1 MSRCKA
7 CDVIMNE
14 YELKRID
21 RVTGDFSELCS
32 NCLSASTEALRE
44 DSPMQII
51 LESIDNPLELLADLE
66 IN

>member
-14 YELKRID
+14 FEMRRID
-21 RVTGDFSELCS
+21 RATGDYSELCS
-32 NCLSASTEALRE
+32 DCLSASNEATM

-51 LESIDNPLELLADLE
+51 LDDSVNPFEFLADME
-66 IN
+66 GQ

>member
-7 CDVIMNE
+7 CDTIMNE

-21 RVTGDFSELCS
+21 RITGDFSELCS

-51 LESIDNPLELLADLE
+51 LEGLDNPLELLADLE

>member
-21 RVTGDFSELCS
+21 RITGDFSELCA

-51 LESIDNPLELLADLE
+51 LEGLDNPLELLADLE
-66 IN
+66 S

>member
-21 RVTGDFSELCS
+21 RITGDFSELCS

-51 LESIDNPLELLADLE
+51 LEGLDNPLELLADLE
-66 IN
+66 G

>member
-21 RVTGDFSELCS
+21 RITGDYSELCS
-32 NCLSASTEALRE
+32 NCLNASTEALRE

-51 LESIDNPLELLADLE
+51 LEGIDNPFEFLADLE
-66 IN
+66 G

>member
-21 RVTGDFSELCS
+21 RITGDFSELCS
-32 NCLSASTEALRE
+32 NCLSASTEAIRE

-51 LESIDNPLELLADLE
+51 LEGLDNPLELLADLE
-66 IN
+66 S

>member
-14 YELKRID
+14 FEMKRID
-21 RVTGDFSELCS
+21 RATGDYSELCS
-32 NCLSASTEALRE
+32 NCLSASNEATQ

-51 LESIDNPLELLADLE
+51 LDDLVNPFEFLADME
-66 IN
+66 EQ

>member
-21 RVTGDFSELCS
+21 RITGDFSELCS

-44 DSPMQII
+44 DSPIQII
-51 LESIDNPLELLADLE
+51 LEGLDNPLELLADLE
-66 IN
+66 G

>member
-21 RVTGDFSELCS
+21 RVTGDYSELCS

-44 DSPMQII
+44 DNPIQII
-51 LESIDNPLELLADLE
+51 LDDILNPFEFLADLE
-66 IN
+66 G

>member
-21 RVTGDFSELCS
+21 RITGDFSELCS
-32 NCLSASTEALRE
+32 NCLNASTEALRE
-44 DSPMQII
+44 DSPMHTI
-51 LESIDNPLELLADLE
+51 LESINNPFEFLADLE
-66 IN
+66 S

>member
-14 YELKRID
+14 YELKSID
-21 RVTGDFSELCS
+21 RITGDFSELCS

-44 DSPMQII
+44 DSPMEII
-51 LESIDNPLELLADLE
+51 LEGLDNPLELLADLE
-66 IN
+66 S

>member
-1 MSRCKA
+1 VSRCKA

-21 RVTGDFSELCS
+21 RVTGDYSELCS

-44 DSPMQII
+44 DNPIQII
-51 LESIDNPLELLADLE
+51 LDDILNPFEFLADLE
-66 IN
+66 S

>member
-21 RVTGDFSELCS
+21 RITGDYSELCS

-51 LESIDNPLELLADLE
+51 LDDILNPFEFLADLE
-66 IN
+66 S

>member
-21 RVTGDFSELCS
+21 RITGDYSELCS

-44 DSPMQII
+44 ESPMQII
-51 LESIDNPLELLADLE
+51 LEGLDNPLELLADLE
-66 IN
+66 G

>member
-21 RVTGDFSELCS
+21 RITGDFSELCS
-32 NCLSASTEALRE
+32 NCLSASTEALRG

-51 LESIDNPLELLADLE
+51 LESIDNPFEFLADLE
-66 IN
+66 G

>member
-21 RVTGDFSELCS
+21 RVTGDYSELCS

-44 DSPMQII
+44 DSPMHII
-51 LESIDNPLELLADLE
+51 LDDILNPFEFLADLE
-66 IN
+66 S

>member
-7 CDVIMNE
+7 CDTIMNE

-21 RVTGDFSELCS
+21 RITGDYSELCS

-44 DSPMQII
+44 ESPMQII
-51 LESIDNPLELLADLE
+51 LEGLDNPLELLADLE
-66 IN
+66 G

>member
-21 RVTGDFSELCS
+21 RITGDFSELCS

-51 LESIDNPLELLADLE
+51 LEGLDNPLELLADLE

>member
-1 MSRCKA
+1 
-7 CDVIMNE
+7 MNE

-21 RVTGDFSELCS
+21 RVTGDYSELCS

-51 LESIDNPLELLADLE
+51 LDDILNPFEFLADLE
-66 IN
+66 S

>member
-21 RVTGDFSELCS
+21 RVTGDYSELCS

-51 LESIDNPLELLADLE
+51 LDDILNPFEFLADLE
-66 IN
+66 S

>member
-21 RVTGDFSELCS
+21 RVTGDYSELCA

-51 LESIDNPLELLADLE
+51 LDDILNPFEFLADLE
-66 IN
+66 S

>member
-21 RVTGDFSELCS
+21 RITGDFSELCS

-44 DSPMQII
+44 DSPMHTI

-66 IN
+66 G

>member
-21 RVTGDFSELCS
+21 RITGDFSELCS

-51 LESIDNPLELLADLE
+51 LEKLDNPLELLADLE
-66 IN
+66 G

>member
-21 RVTGDFSELCS
+21 RITGDFSELCS

-44 DSPMQII
+44 ESPMRII
-51 LESIDNPLELLADLE
+51 LEGLDNPLELLTDLE
-66 IN
+66 S

>member
-1 MSRCKA
+1 
-7 CDVIMNE
+7 MNE

-21 RVTGDFSELCS
+21 RVTGDYSELCS

-51 LESIDNPLELLADLE
+51 LDDILNPLEFLADLE
-66 IN
+66 S

>member
-7 CDVIMNE
+7 CDTIMNE

-21 RVTGDFSELCS
+21 RITGDFSELCS

-44 DSPMQII
+44 DSSMHTI
-51 LESIDNPLELLADLE
+51 LEGLDNPLELLADLE

>member
-21 RVTGDFSELCS
+21 RVTGDYSELCS

-44 DSPMQII
+44 DNPIQII
-51 LESIDNPLELLADLE
+51 LDDILNPFEFLADLE
-66 IN
+66 S

>member
-21 RVTGDFSELCS
+21 RITGDFSELCS

-51 LESIDNPLELLADLE
+51 LEGLDNPLELLTDLE
-66 IN
+66 S

>member
-21 RVTGDFSELCS
+21 RITGDFSELCS

-51 LESIDNPLELLADLE
+51 LEESRQPV
-66 IN
+66 

>member
-21 RVTGDFSELCS
+21 RVTGDYSELCS

-51 LESIDNPLELLADLE
+51 LDDILNPFEL
-66 IN
+66 

>member
-21 RVTGDFSELCS
+21 RVTGDYSELCS

-44 DSPMQII
+44 NNPIQII
-51 LESIDNPLELLADLE
+51 LDDILNPFEFLADLE
-66 IN
+66 S

>member
-14 YELKRID
+14 FEMRRID
-21 RVTGDFSELCS
+21 RATGDYSELCS
-32 NCLSASTEALRE
+32 NCLSASNEATM

-51 LESIDNPLELLADLE
+51 LDDLVNPFEFLADME
-66 IN
+66 EQ

>member
-21 RVTGDFSELCS
+21 RITGDFSELCS
-32 NCLSASTEALRE
+32 NCFSASTEALRE

-51 LESIDNPLELLADLE
+51 LEGLDNPLELLADLE
-66 IN
+66 G